1 MFWWADGSWFY
12 WLSELI
18 LSNWY
23 LTQGNSVG
31 VFFLRALSSWWNQAC
46 KVSYQTSGITICS
59 LESLDR
65 PERKRR
71 RQESQCQL
79 SIWSYSRALSGN
91 QRFSIWS
98 CFRALSDNWQL
109 PHDYWM
115 VIYQFHNC
123 YCYLHV
129 KIKHLQYIRAF
140 WQTSMLQIV
149 ILKFL
154 ILKFCIKYYY
164 LKFYFHWLRI
174 VLDRMYSYIEY
185 WICIPFSALL
195 LIRGS
200 QFDNFIKGFP

>member
-91 QRFSIWS
+91 QRLPYGPVSEHFQIT
-98 CFRALSDNWQL
+98 DN
-109 PHDYWM
+109 
-115 VIYQFHNC
+115 FHM
-123 YCYLHV
+123 
-129 KIKHLQYIRAF
+129 IIE
-140 WQTSMLQIV
+140 W
-149 ILKFL
+149 
-154 ILKFCIKYYY
+154 
-164 LKFYFHWLRI
+164 
-174 VLDRMYSYIEY
+174 SYIPIIDLK
-185 WICIPFSALL
+185 WLL
-195 LIRGS
+195 Y
-200 QFDNFIKGFP
+200 F

>member
-140 WQTSMLQIV
+140 LAD
-149 ILKFL
+149 
-154 ILKFCIKYYY
+154 KYVTNCN
-164 LKFYFHWLRI
+164 I
-174 VLDRMYSYIEY
+174 EVLDIEVLY
-185 WICIPFSALL
+185 NILL
-195 LIRGS
+195 SKVLFPLIT
-200 QFDNFIKGFP
+200 NCTW